1 MVLSPGGVSWA
12 GPGRVKLGQAARSR
26 AGLGR
31 SQSRRARRLPAVVA
45 LAGLVSAMILAACG
59 GDDSTGQSAPGGAG
73 SAGPVAGSIT
83 VFAAASLTDA
93 FGRLGKDF
101 KAAHPGV
108 KVTFNFAGSASL
120 REQILAGAPADVF
133 ASANE
138 ANMTPVVGAGVVSG
152 SPTPFVTNQLEIA
165 VPSGNPGKV
174 TGLADFANSKLLIG
188 LCAPEMPCG
197 EFGREALSKA
207 GIEPS
212 VDTNETD
219 VRSLLTKL
227 EAGELDAGIVYR
239 TDVQAAGDQ
248 VNGIEI
254 PADDNVTAV
263 YPIVRLSASG
273 NPSTADAFVQYVR
286 SAQGQATLRGF
297 GFGPPT

>member
-1 MVLSPGGVSWA
+1 VLRRGRPSWA
-12 GPGRVKLGQAARSR
+12 GLSRLKRGQARPRR
-26 AGLGR
+26 AGRGRAELRRVGLG
-31 SQSRRARRLPAVVA
+31 PAVLVLA
-45 LAGLVSAMILAACG
+45 AAVSMTLAGCG
-59 GDDSTGQSAPGGAG
+59 GDDSTGQPARAGAG
-73 SAGPVAGSIT
+73 NGEPVAGSIT

-93 FGRLGKDF
+93 FDRLGKDF
-101 KAAHPGV
+101 EAVHPGA
-108 KVTFNFAGSASL
+108 KVSFNFAGSASL

-138 ANMTPVVGAGVVSG
+138 ANMSPVVGAGVVSG
-152 SPTPFVTNQLEIA
+152 SATPFVTNQLEIA

-263 YPIVRLSASG
+263 YPIVRLSTSK

>member
-1 MVLSPGGVSWA
+1 
-12 GPGRVKLGQAARSR
+12 
-26 AGLGR
+26 LGR
-31 SQSRRARRLPAVVA
+31 SESRRAPRVPGVLVLAGVVA
-45 LAGLVSAMILAACG
+45 AMILAACG
-59 GDDSTGQSAPGGAG
+59 GDDSTGQSAPAGAG
-73 SAGPVAGSIT
+73 SGEPVAGSIT

-101 KAAHPGV
+101 EAAHPGA

-152 SPTPFVTNQLEIA
+152 SATPFVTNQLEIA

-174 TGLADFANSKLLIG
+174 TGLSDFANSKLLIG

-254 PADDNVTAV
+254 PAGENVTAV
-263 YPIVRLSASG
+263 YPIVRLSASK

-286 SAQGQATLRGF
+286 STQGQATLRGF

>member
-1 MVLSPGGVSWA
+1 LV
-12 GPGRVKLGQAARSR
+12 
-26 AGLGR
+26 
-31 SQSRRARRLPAVVA
+31 AVV
-45 LAGLVSAMILAACG
+45 SAIILAACG
-59 GDDSTGQSAPGGAG
+59 GDDSTTQSAAGAGGAE
-73 SAGPVAGSIT
+73 PVTGSIT
-83 VFAAASLTDA
+83 VLAAASLTDA

-101 KAAHPGV
+101 QAAHPDV

-138 ANMTPVVGAGVVSG
+138 ANMTPVVGAGAVSG
-152 SPTPFVTNQLEIA
+152 SATPFVTNKLEIA
-165 VPSGNPGKV
+165 VPAGNPGKV
-174 TGLADFANSKLLIG
+174 AGLADFANAKLLIG

-207 GIEPS
+207 GVEPS

-239 TDVQAAGDQ
+239 TDVLAAGDE

-263 YPIVRLSASG
+263 YPIVRLSASR
-273 NPSTADAFVQYVR
+273 NPSTADAFVQYVL
-286 SAQGQATLRGF
+286 SAQGQSTLRGF